1 MPHLPLPENLAGI
14 VSLFAFRPETAQ
26 ALNGIAEILLKGDES
41 LSAWERELIAT
52 YVSHL
57 NACKFCT
64 RSHAAMVI
72 ALRNGDEA
80 LVEAVKQD
88 YTTAPIR
95 KKLKALLAIAARVQG
110 DARRVSEADVT
121 RAREA
126 GASDRDIHDTVLIAA
141 AFCMFNKYVD
151 GLGTTEWAGGPEQ
164 YLERARLTVAGGYF
178 HEKYD

>member
-1 MPHLPLPENLAGI
+1 MPHINVPENLAGI
-14 VSLFAFRPETAQ
+14 VSLFAFRPETAG
-26 ALNGIAEILLKGDES
+26 ALNGIAEVILKGDDS

-64 RSHAAMVI
+64 NSHAAMVI

-80 LVEAVKQD
+80 IVEAVKRD

-95 KKLKALLAIAARVQG
+95 PKLKALLAIAAQVQQ
-110 DARRVSEADVT
+110 DARRVAEADVA

-126 GASDRDIHDTVLIAA
+126 GATDRDIHDTVLIAA

-151 GLGTTEWAGGPEQ
+151 GLGTTEWAGGQEQ

-178 HEKYD
+178 HESY